1 MYKPL
6 FALLENNLQYINLK
20 VNAGEKVPAVLI
32 FEVTRDIDMSDINL
46 IVSRGSRT
54 EIIEIK

>member
-1 MYKPL
+1 
-6 FALLENNLQYINLK
+6 
-20 VNAGEKVPAVLI
+20 VNAGAKIPAVLI

-46 IVSRGSRT
+46 IASNEART